1 MPTFSVMCYHSGVW
15 GKAEPSIIEVRDAK
29 EAAERACGGA
39 LFEGQPKPGLRRA
52 EGWPA
57 SSPAMKEY
65 LAISR
70 DKDSRDS
77 VASTPR

>member
-1 MPTFSVMCYHSGVW
+1 MGTVGEIDRGYMPTFSVMCYHSGFW

-52 EGWPA
+52 KGWPA
-57 SSPAMKEY
+57 SSPAIKEVF
-65 LAISR
+65 S
-70 DKDSRDS
+70 DQ
-77 VASTPR
+77 PR